1 MAELIIVLGP
11 TAVGKTDYSID
22 LALRYASPV
31 ISCDSRQIYRE
42 MKIGTAPPSDEQLA
56 RVRHYFIGTRSVTDP
71 PYTAGRYELDAL
83 ALLEELFREHDTL
96 VMAGGSGLYIDAL
109 CNGLDDF
116 PDVDP
121 SIRESLME
129 RLEKEGLE
137 ALRFELR
144 RLDPETFESIDT
156 ANRQRVVRALE
167 VCIGT
172 GRPFSSFKTSA
183 GSASKT
189 LEGSAFRTSKGL
201 AFEASA
207 GLSPKA
213 SAGSAFEASAGLSSK
228 ASAGS
233 SSTASA
239 GSAFGTSAGSSSK
252 ASVGS
257 TFKTSAGK
265 TRPFTIRKIG
275 LTRPRQELYDR
286 INRRVDLMMEA
297 GLEEEARSLL
307 QYRDL
312 PALNTVGYREL
323 FGYFDGKYPLE
334 EAVRLIKR
342 NTRHYAKKQL
352 TYWGRDNSIE
362 WITL

>member
-1 MAELIIVLGP
+1 MAELVIVLGP

-109 CNGLDDF
+109 CDGLDDF

-144 RLDPETFESIDT
+144 RLDPESFESIDT

-172 GRPFSSFKTSA
+172 GRPFSS
-183 GSASKT
+183 
-189 LEGSAFRTSKGL
+189 
-201 AFEASA
+201 
-207 GLSPKA
+207 
-213 SAGSAFEASAGLSSK
+213 
-228 ASAGS
+228 
-233 SSTASA
+233 
-239 GSAFGTSAGSSSK
+239 
-252 ASVGS
+252 
-257 TFKTSAGK
+257 FKTSAGK

-297 GLEEEARSLL
+297 GLEAEARSLL

-352 TYWGRDNSIE
+352 TYWGRDDSIE
-362 WITL
+362 WLTL

>member
-1 MAELIIVLGP
+1 MAELVIVLGP

-83 ALLEELFREHDTL
+83 ALLEGLFREHDTL

-183 GSASKT
+183 G
-189 LEGSAFRTSKGL
+189 
-201 AFEASA
+201 
-207 GLSPKA
+207 
-213 SAGSAFEASAGLSSK
+213 
-228 ASAGS
+228 
-233 SSTASA
+233 
-239 GSAFGTSAGSSSK
+239 
-252 ASVGS
+252 
-257 TFKTSAGK
+257 K

-286 INRRVDLMMEA
+286 INKRVDLMMEA
-297 GLEEEARSLL
+297 GLEAEARSLL
-307 QYRDL
+307 PYRDL

-334 EAVRLIKR
+334 EAVRLIKL

-352 TYWGRDNSIE
+352 TYWGRDDSIE
-362 WITL
+362 WLTL